1 MGGSCSRKVKC
12 TVLGMDSQLG
22 CSVPR
27 EGRCKMWQFILK
39 SKERKEEKSWQ
50 ALVDTSSVHPAPGS
64 WRSTLRTAQQVQHT
78 HTHLGDAWATVKIT
92 WQIKVTLFFPF
103 ILYSVKF
110 FNVMLCKKW
119 TLTAR
124 PCFIPT
130 AQLPPWELFPKWCH
144 YLSSFPSHRLNLQS
158 LHINFGRFSLR
169 LAAKTLNSSKHKP
182 TGKIK
187 SSI

>member
-1 MGGSCSRKVKC
+1 M
-12 TVLGMDSQLG
+12 
-22 CSVPR
+22 
-27 EGRCKMWQFILK
+27 
-39 SKERKEEKSWQ
+39 
-50 ALVDTSSVHPAPGS
+50 AVHPQKQGKKGRREILASTGGHLCLFMQLEEQHTENCPAGP
-64 WRSTLRTAQQVQHT
+64 STLT
-78 HTHLGDAWATVKIT
+78 HTLGDAWATLKIT
-92 WQIKVTLFFPF
+92 WLIKVTFFFPF

-110 FNVMLCKKW
+110 FNFMLCKKW

-130 AQLPPWELFPKWCH
+130 AQLPPWELFPKWCN

-158 LHINFGRFSLR
+158 LHINFVQFSLR